1 MIKTDKIEKFIIDTD
16 IGDDVDDAFAVSL
29 AVKAKAD
36 LIGITTVYKN
46 TVKRAMLLKEYL
58 KILNANIPV
67 YAGYKETISDYTP
80 DWHSDILEAVKEDE
94 LIKKEFD
101 PEAAVDFLIS
111 SAKKYGKALTVICL
125 GPLTNIAKAFIRDE
139 AVMKSVKFVMM
150 GGAYYTQYI
159 DWNVFCDVKA
169 AKIVFEK
176 AENLTAIGAGVTHL
190 LGVPE
195 DVLQMFLKSG
205 GKLAEKL
212 SGDITLWRGKNT
224 DKKVVLHDP
233 LAVYYALTGDLVKTE
248 SIKVNVVTDG
258 YFYGMTENLSRS
270 KFAEYS
276 DDFKNKLPGNSVT
289 VAESVNPEAFIE
301 TFFRIISADRDFK
314 VL

>member
-1 MIKTDKIEKFIIDTD
+1 MIKADKTEKFIIDTD

-46 TVKRAMLLKEYL
+46 TVKRATLLNEYL
-58 KILNANIPV
+58 KILRVNIPV
-67 YAGYKETISDYTP
+67 YAGYKETISDFTP
-80 DWHSDILEAVKEDE
+80 DWHSDILEAVEEDE
-94 LIKKEFD
+94 LIKKAFD
-101 PEAAVDFLIS
+101 PEVAVDFLIS
-111 SAKKYGKALTVICL
+111 SAKKHGKDLTIICL

-150 GGAYYTQYI
+150 GGAYYAQYI
-159 DWNVFCDVKA
+159 DWNVFCDVAA
-169 AKIVFEK
+169 AKIVFDK
-176 AENLTAIGAGVTHL
+176 VENLTAIGADVTHL

-195 DVLQMFLKSG
+195 GVLQMFLKRG

-212 SGDITLWRGKNT
+212 SEDITLWRGKNT

-233 LAVYYALTGDLVKTE
+233 LAVYYALTGDLVKTG
-248 SIKVNVVTDG
+248 SIEVNVVTNG

-270 KFAEYS
+270 KLAEYS
-276 DDFKNKLPGNSVT
+276 DDFKNNLPKSSVT
-289 VAESVNPEAFIE
+289 VAESVNAEKFIK
-301 TFFRIISADRDFK
+301 TFFGILSSED
-314 VL
+314 

>member
-1 MIKTDKIEKFIIDTD
+1 MIKADKTEKFIIDTD

-46 TVKRAMLLKEYL
+46 TVKRATLLNEYL
-58 KILNANIPV
+58 KILSVNIPV
-67 YAGYKETISDYTP
+67 YAGYEKTISDFTP
-80 DWHSDILEAVKEDE
+80 DWHSDILEAVKESK
-94 LIKKEFD
+94 LIKKDFD

-111 SAKKYGKALTVICL
+111 SAKKHGKDLTIICL

-139 AVMKSVKFVMM
+139 ATMKSVKFVMM

-159 DWNVFCDVKA
+159 DWNVFCDVAA
-169 AKIVFEK
+169 AKIVFDK
-176 AENLTAIGAGVTHL
+176 AENLTAIGADVTHL

-212 SGDITLWRGKNT
+212 SGDITLWRGENT

-248 SIKVNVVTDG
+248 SIKVEVVTSG

-270 KFAEYS
+270 KLAEYS
-276 DDFKNKLPGNSVT
+276 DDFKNKLPMSSVT
-289 VAESVNPEAFIE
+289 VAESVNAEKFIE
-301 TFFRIISADRDFK
+301 TFFGILSSED
-314 VL
+314 

>member
-1 MIKTDKIEKFIIDTD
+1 MIKADKTEKFIIDTD

-46 TVKRAMLLKEYL
+46 TVKRATLLNEYL
-58 KILNANIPV
+58 KILSVNIPV
-67 YAGYKETISDYTP
+67 YAGYEKTISDFTP
-80 DWHSDILEAVKEDE
+80 DWHSDILEEVKESE
-94 LIKKEFD
+94 LIKKDFD

-111 SAKKYGKALTVICL
+111 SAKKHGKDLTIICL

-139 AVMKSVKFVMM
+139 ATMKSVKFVMM

-159 DWNVFCDVKA
+159 DWNVFCDVAA
-169 AKIVFEK
+169 AKIVFDK
-176 AENLTAIGAGVTHL
+176 AENLTAIGADVTHL

-195 DVLQMFLKSG
+195 DILQIFLKRR

-212 SGDITLWRGKNT
+212 SDDITLWRGKNT

-248 SIKVNVVTDG
+248 SIKVNVVTSG

-270 KFAEYS
+270 KLAEYS
-276 DDFKNKLPGNSVT
+276 DDFKNKLPMSSVT
-289 VAESVNPEAFIE
+289 VAESVNSEKFIKI
-301 TFFRIISADRDFK
+301 FFGILSSED
-314 VL
+314 

>member
-1 MIKTDKIEKFIIDTD
+1 MIKADKTEKFIIDTD

-46 TVKRAMLLKEYL
+46 TVKRATLLSEYL
-58 KILNANIPV
+58 KILSVNIPV
-67 YAGYKETISDYTP
+67 YAGYEKTISDFTP
-80 DWHSDILEAVKEDE
+80 DWHSDILEEVKESE
-94 LIKKEFD
+94 LIKKDFD

-111 SAKKYGKALTVICL
+111 SAKKHGKNLTIICL

-139 AVMKSVKFVMM
+139 ATMKSVKFVMM

-159 DWNVFCDVKA
+159 DWNVFCDVAA
-169 AKIVFEK
+169 AKIVFDK
-176 AENLTAIGAGVTHL
+176 AENLTAIGADVTHL
-190 LGVPE
+190 LEVPE
-195 DVLQMFLKSG
+195 DVLQMFLKRG

-212 SGDITLWRGKNT
+212 SYDITLWRGKKT

-248 SIKVNVVTDG
+248 SIKVNVVNSG

-270 KFAEYS
+270 KLAEYS
-276 DDFKNKLPGNSVT
+276 DDFKNKLPMSSVT
-289 VAESVNPEAFIE
+289 VVESVNAEKFIK
-301 TFFRIISADRDFK
+301 TFFGILSSED
-314 VL
+314 

>member
-1 MIKTDKIEKFIIDTD
+1 MIEADKTEKFIIDTD

-46 TVKRAMLLKEYL
+46 TVKRATLLNEYL
-58 KILNANIPV
+58 KILSVNIPV
-67 YAGYKETISDYTP
+67 YAGYEKTISDFTP
-80 DWHSDILEAVKEDE
+80 DWHSNILEAVKESK
-94 LIKKEFD
+94 LIKKDFD

-111 SAKKYGKALTVICL
+111 SAKKHGKDLTIICL
-125 GPLTNIAKAFIRDE
+125 GPLTNIAKAFIREE

-159 DWNVFCDVKA
+159 DWNVFCDVAA
-169 AKIVFEK
+169 AKIVFDK
-176 AENLTAIGAGVTHL
+176 AENLTAIGADVTHL

-212 SGDITLWRGKNT
+212 SGDITLWRGENT

-233 LAVYYALTGDLVKTE
+233 LAVYYALTGDLVKTK
-248 SIKVNVVTDG
+248 SIKVKVVTNG

-270 KFAEYS
+270 KLAEYS
-276 DDFKNKLPGNSVT
+276 DDFKNKLPMSSVT
-289 VAESVNPEAFIE
+289 VAESVNAEKFIE
-301 TFFRIISADRDFK
+301 TFFGILSED
-314 VL
+314 

>member
-1 MIKTDKIEKFIIDTD
+1 MIKADKTEKFIIDTD

-46 TVKRAMLLKEYL
+46 TVKRATLLNEYL
-58 KILNANIPV
+58 KILSVNIPV
-67 YAGYKETISDYTP
+67 YAGYKETISDFTP

-94 LIKKEFD
+94 LIKKAFD
-101 PEAAVDFLIS
+101 QEAAVDFLVT
-111 SAKKYGKALTVICL
+111 SAKKYGKDLTIICL

-159 DWNVFCDVKA
+159 DWNVFCDVAA
-169 AKIVFEK
+169 AKIVFDK
-176 AENLTAIGAGVTHL
+176 AENLTAIGAEVTHL
-190 LGVPE
+190 LEVPE
-195 DVLQMFLKSG
+195 EILQKFLERG

-212 SGDITLWRGKNT
+212 SDDITLWRGKNT

-248 SIKVNVVTDG
+248 SIKVNVVTNG

-270 KFAEYS
+270 KLAEYS
-276 DDFKNKLPGNSVT
+276 DDFKNKLSMSSVT
-289 VAESVNPEAFIE
+289 VAESVNAEMFIKN
-301 TFFRIISADRDFK
+301 FFEILSSED
-314 VL
+314 